1 MRIKQGAADLFEYNI
16 KNYYEHFLKFFD
28 YMLSCVDVNNKVA
41 SFKCRYNGNQ
51 RDSSGRRVMKQ
62 KALPSETFDNVLTR
76 SKITANLMMSTKLD
90 LEPA

>member
-1 MRIKQGAADLFEYNI
+1 MNTTQKITSNTFEN
-16 KNYYEHFLKFFD
+16 FD
-28 YMLSCVDVNNKVA
+28 YMLNCVDVNYKVA

-62 KALPSETFDNVLTR
+62 KALPSETLENVLTR

>member
-1 MRIKQGAADLFEYNI
+1 
-16 KNYYEHFLKFFD
+16 
-28 YMLSCVDVNNKVA
+28 MLSCVDVNNKVA

-51 RDSSGRRVMKQ
+51 RDSSGRRVVKQ

-76 SKITANLMMSTKLD
+76 SKITANLMVTTKLD